1 MNWMSFVLVAGAF
14 QGLLLSIALL
24 RKNHK
29 NEKANRW
36 LATFI
41 FIFVALTISDVL
53 DRTIEYHNNGALL
66 HLFDWMIFLLGPLM
80 LMYVKE
86 MTGEKKEIGA
96 KLLLHLIPSLFFLL
110 LLLPIYFMPSNV
122 KIKLAIDDLTPQKD
136 ISSNVLSLIIFTQM
150 GIYILWGFAILRRYS
165 RRLKEHYS
173 ELGQRNLRWLKTIL
187 AINMALWILSL
198 LQIFTSSGVVSVLN
212 DLAFPIV
219 VYVFGYLG
227 LAQADLEPVR
237 ATIAEDVEIKV
248 ATSKQNDAVPC
259 TNPDP
264 LRDRYA
270 RSGLTADRAME
281 LKNDLDILMIQKKP
295 YLESDL
301 NLREL
306 ADRLEVFPHHL
317 SQLLNEHYG
326 QNFFDYINSYRAEE
340 VKNMLSNPRQKD
352 ESILSIAFTCGF
364 NSKATFN
371 SFFKKQTGQTPR
383 QFRAQCESQKA

>member
-1 MNWMSFVLVAGAF
+1 MNWILFVLVAGAF

-36 LATFI
+36 LAVFI
-41 FIFVALTISDVL
+41 LIFVAMTIGEVL
-53 DRTIEYHNNGALL
+53 NRTIEYHNNSALL
-66 HLFDWMIFLLGPLM
+66 FLSDWMIFLLAPLM
-80 LMYVKE
+80 IMYLKE
-86 MTGEKKEIGA
+86 MTGEKTEIGA

-110 LLLPIYFMPSNV
+110 VLLPIYFMPSSI
-122 KIKLAIDDLTPQKD
+122 KIQIAIDDLTPQKD

-173 ELGQRNLRWLKTIL
+173 ELGQRNLRWLNTIL
-187 AINMALWILSL
+187 AINMALWILAF
-198 LQIFTSSGVVSVLN
+198 LQIFTSSGVISVLN

-219 VYVFGYLG
+219 VYVFGYFG

-237 ATIAEDVEIKV
+237 ATIAEDAEVTV
-248 ATSKQNDAVPC
+248 ATSKQNDA
-259 TNPDP
+259 TPDKKS
-264 LRDRYA
+264 DESANRYVHSA
-270 RSGLTADRAME
+270 LTAEKAE
-281 LKNDLDILMIQKKP
+281 ILKQKLNTLMLNERP
-295 YLESDL
+295 YLEDDL

-317 SQLLNEHYG
+317 SQLLNEHYD
-326 QNFFDYINSYRAEE
+326 QNFFDFINSYRAQE
-340 VKNMLSNPRQKD
+340 VKNMLSDPRQKD

-383 QFRAQCESQKA
+383 QFRAQCELQKV

>member
-1 MNWMSFVLVAGAF
+1 MNWMLFVLVAGAF

-36 LATFI
+36 LAAFI
-41 FIFVALTISDVL
+41 FVFVALTIGEVL
-53 DRTIEYHNNGALL
+53 NRTVEYHNKSALL
-66 HLFDWMIFLLGPLM
+66 FLSDWMIFLLAPLM
-80 LMYVKE
+80 FMYIKE
-86 MTGEKKEIGA
+86 MTGERNEIGA

-110 LLLPIYFMPSNV
+110 LLLPIYFMPSSI
-122 KIKLAIDDLTPQKD
+122 KIKIAIDDLTPQKD
-136 ISSNVLSLIIFTQM
+136 ILSNVLSLIIFTQM

-165 RRLKEHYS
+165 RRLREHYS
-173 ELGQRNLRWLKTIL
+173 DLGQRNLRWLHTIL

-198 LQIFTSSGVVSVLN
+198 LQIFTSSDVISVLN

-237 ATIAEDVEIKV
+237 AAIAEDVEVTI
-248 ATSKQNDAVPC
+248 AASKQND
-259 TNPDP
+259 TTPDRKP
-264 LRDRYA
+264 DESANRYV
-270 RSGLTADRAME
+270 RSGLTAEKAAI
-281 LKNDLDILMIQKKP
+281 LKQKLDTLMLNERP
-295 YLESDL
+295 YLEDDL

-317 SQLLNEHYG
+317 SQLLNEHYD
-326 QNFFDYINSYRAEE
+326 QNFFDYINSYRAQE
-340 VKNMLSNPRQKD
+340 VKNMLSNPTQKD
-352 ESILSIAFTCGF
+352 ESILSIAFSCGF

-371 SFFKKQTGQTPR
+371 TFFKKQTGQTPR
-383 QFRAQCESQKA
+383 QFRADCESKKG